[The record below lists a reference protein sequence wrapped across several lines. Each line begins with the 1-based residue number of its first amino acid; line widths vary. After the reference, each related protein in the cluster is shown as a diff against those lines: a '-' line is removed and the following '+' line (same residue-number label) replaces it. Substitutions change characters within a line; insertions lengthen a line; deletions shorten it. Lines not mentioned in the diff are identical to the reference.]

1 MLSKII
7 KLLLLPAIAAEETKV
22 SLKDIYDASKQHW
35 LQQFAPFE
43 EKGFTKEMIQGA
55 RELYHAEGL
64 RRGTS
69 TEFEFE
75 DQAATD
81 GVEMV
86 LWTVIDGTIYI
97 EESPYKEAGF
107 GDVDTLDWFNGF
119 RKVVKDPRFPK
130 KVQFWTRVGSSQLN
144 LEHFDNKRVDLEH
157 P

>member
-22 SLKDIYDASKQHW
+22 SLKDIYDGSKQHW

-64 RRGTS
+64 RRGT
-69 TEFEFE
+69 E
-75 DQAATD
+75 DKAAGA

-119 RKVVKDPRFPK
+119 RKAVKDPRFPK
-130 KVQFWTRVGSSQLN
+130 KVQFWTRVGSSKLN